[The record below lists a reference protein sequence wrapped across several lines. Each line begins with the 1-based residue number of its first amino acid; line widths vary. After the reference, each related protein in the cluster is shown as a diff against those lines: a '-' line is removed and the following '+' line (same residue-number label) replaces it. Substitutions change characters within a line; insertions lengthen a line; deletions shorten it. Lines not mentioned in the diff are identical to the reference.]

1 MNAYKNWNI
10 FEIYVISTE
19 LPQNCSFPFRIIR
32 FSNCLIFDTFPVH
45 KAIVY
50 AVSSHYGM
58 TFTSLL
64 KSSYS
69 IWKLFSL
76 GFCYIEIV
84 THKPTMSPSTIQGS
98 SVLVECCQFKGGE
111 TVTQKFLFQM
121 HLARKNVVFAACKDT
136 SDCWSLDVCLVR
148 VQPIGS
154 M

>member
-1 MNAYKNWNI
+1 MNAYENWII
-10 FEIYVISTE
+10 FEIYIISTE
-19 LPQNCSFPFRIIR
+19 LPQNCCFPFRVIR
-32 FSNCLIFDTFPVH
+32 FSNCLIFDTFSVN

-76 GFCYIEIV
+76 GLCCIEIV

-111 TVTQKFLFQM
+111 IVTQKFPFQK
-121 HLARKNVVFAACKDT
+121 HLPRKNVVFAACKDT
-136 SDCWSLDVCLVR
+136 SDCWSLDVYMVR
-148 VQPIGS
+148 VRPIGS
-154 M
+154 L